1 MQKNI
6 RVVCFLISILYIK
19 GEVML
24 TGKQFVEKLVQDN
37 QALFKASQHNVK
49 AYFDSKPA
57 QEELVEHFIGRMVNE
72 RMNMVEIS
80 QTIANLPADADPVDL
95 QLLTQQAHDEA
106 VHFRLVKEVIEHI
119 QGAPVDV
126 EQAIA
131 AEAAKPT
138 AKGAALL
145 AKYGAETDPAA
156 LAAYQLVA
164 EGRAEAVWN
173 QMAECIEDEFV
184 SKAYAK
190 IAKDEGFHANI
201 GARSLA
207 KLMDSAEEQ
216 ARIETLVQAMRKDL
230 YDISCKNTVAAQAG
244 KELVADAYGW

>member
-1 MQKNI
+1 MDA
-6 RVVCFLISILYIK
+6 
-19 GEVML
+19 
-24 TGKQFVEKLVQDN
+24 KQFVQKIVDEN
-37 QALFKASQHNVK
+37 QALFRASQHNVK

-80 QTIANLPADADPVDL
+80 NAIANMPADADPVEL

-119 QGAPVDV
+119 QGSPVDV
-126 EQAIA
+126 EAAIA
-131 AEAAKPT
+131 AESAKPT
-138 AKGAALL
+138 AKGAGLL
-145 AKYGAETDPAA
+145 EKYGAQDDAAA

-173 QMAECIEDEFV
+173 QMADCIEDEFI

-190 IAKDEGFHANI
+190 IAKDEGFHSKI
-201 GARSLA
+201 GARKLEQLA
-207 KLMDSAEEQ
+207 ADAETQ
-216 ARIETLVQAMRKDL
+216 ARVEALVKQMRKDL
-230 YDISCKNTVAAQAG
+230 YDISCKNTTAAEDG
-244 KELVADAYGW
+244 KRLVADAYGW

>member
-1 MQKNI
+1 MNA
-6 RVVCFLISILYIK
+6 
-19 GEVML
+19 
-24 TGKQFVEKLVQDN
+24 KQFVAKIVADN
-37 QALFKASQHNVK
+37 QALFKASQINVK

-80 QTIANLPADADPVDL
+80 QAIATLPADADPVEL

-119 QGAPVDV
+119 QGSPVDV
-126 EQAIA
+126 AAAIA
-131 AEAAKPT
+131 AEQAKPT
-138 AKGAALL
+138 AKGAGLL
-145 AKYGAETDPAA
+145 AKYDAEQDPIA

-173 QMAECIEDEFV
+173 QMADCIEDTFI
-184 SKAYAK
+184 SGAYAK
-190 IAKDEGFHANI
+190 IAKDEGFHSKI
-201 GARSLA
+201 GAR
-207 KLMDSAEEQ
+207 KLEQLVTTPEAQ
-216 ARIETLVQAMRKDL
+216 ARATALVEAMRKDL
-230 YDISCKNTVAAQAG
+230 YEISCKNTVAAEAG

>member
-1 MQKNI
+1 MDA
-6 RVVCFLISILYIK
+6 
-19 GEVML
+19 
-24 TGKQFVEKLVQDN
+24 KQFVQKIVDEN
-37 QALFKASQHNVK
+37 QALFRASQHNVK

-57 QEELVEHFIGRMVNE
+57 KEELVEHFIGRMVNE

-80 QTIANLPADADPVDL
+80 QAIANMPADADPVEL

-119 QGAPVDV
+119 QGTPVDV
-126 EQAIA
+126 QAAID

-138 AKGAALL
+138 AKGAGLL
-145 AKYGAETDPAA
+145 AKYDAQDDAAA

-173 QMAECIEDEFV
+173 QMADCIEDEFI

-190 IAKDEGFHANI
+190 IAKDEGFHSKI
-201 GARSLA
+201 GAR
-207 KLMDSAEEQ
+207 KLEQLVTTESEQ
-216 ARIETLVQAMRKDL
+216 ARIEALITRMRKDL
-230 YDISCKNTVAAQAG
+230 YDISCQNTTAAEDG
-244 KELVADAYGW
+244 KRLVADAYGW

>member
-1 MQKNI
+1 MN
-6 RVVCFLISILYIK
+6 S
-19 GEVML
+19 
-24 TGKQFVEKLVQDN
+24 KQFVAKIVADN
-37 QALFKASQHNVK
+37 QALFQASQINVK

-80 QTIANLPADADPVDL
+80 NAIAQMPADADPVEL

-119 QGAPVDV
+119 QGSPVNV
-126 EQAIA
+126 EAAIA
-131 AEAAKPT
+131 REAANPT
-138 AKGAALL
+138 AKGAGLL
-145 AKYGAETDPAA
+145 AKYDAENDPIA

-173 QMAECIEDEFV
+173 QMADCIEDEFI
-184 SKAYAK
+184 SKSYAK
-190 IAKDEGFHANI
+190 IAKDEGFHSKI
-201 GARSLA
+201 GAR
-207 KLMDSAEEQ
+207 KLEQ
-216 ARIETLVQAMRKDL
+216 LLVTEADQVRAQTLVEALRRDL
-230 YDISCKNTVAAQAG
+230 YEISCKNTVAAEAG

>member
-1 MQKNI
+1 
-6 RVVCFLISILYIK
+6 
-19 GEVML
+19 ML
-24 TGKQFVEKLVQDN
+24 TGKQFVEKLVEDN
-37 QALFKASQHNVK
+37 QALFRASQHNVK
-49 AYFDSKPA
+49 AYFDSKPPQ
-57 QEELVEHFIGRMVNE
+57 QELIDHFVGRMVNE

-80 QTIANLPADADPVDL
+80 RQVANMPADADPVEL
-95 QLLTQQAHDEA
+95 QLLSQQAHDEA

-119 QGAPVDV
+119 QGSPVDV
-126 EQAIA
+126 QAAIDR
-131 AEAAKPT
+131 EASQNT
-138 AKGAALL
+138 AKGATLL

-173 QMAECIEDEFV
+173 QMAECIEDEFI

-207 KLMDSAEEQ
+207 KLVETPEEQ
-216 ARIETLVQAMRKDL
+216 ARVEQIVTRMRKDL
-230 YDISCKNTVAAQAG
+230 YDISCKNTVAAESG
-244 KELVADAYGW
+244 KQLVAEAYGW

>member
-1 MQKNI
+1 
-6 RVVCFLISILYIK
+6 
-19 GEVML
+19 ML

-57 QEELVEHFIGRMVNE
+57 QSELVDHFIGRMVNE

-80 QTIANLPADADPVDL
+80 QAIANMPADADPVEL

-119 QGAPVDV
+119 QGSPVDV
-126 EQAIA
+126 AAAIA
-131 AEAAKPT
+131 REAAKPT
-138 AKGAALL
+138 AKGAGLL
-145 AKYGAETDPAA
+145 AKYGAQDDAAA

-173 QMAECIEDEFV
+173 QMAECIEDEFI

-190 IAKDEGFHANI
+190 IAKDEGFHSKI
-201 GARSLA
+201 GARKLEQLA
-207 KLMDSAEEQ
+207 DAAETQ
-216 ARIETLVQAMRKDL
+216 ARVEALVKQMRKDL
-230 YDISCKNTVAAQAG
+230 YDISCRNTTAAEDG
-244 KELVADAYGW
+244 RKLVADAYGW

>member
-1 MQKNI
+1 
-6 RVVCFLISILYIK
+6 
-19 GEVML
+19 ML
-24 TGKQFVEKLVQDN
+24 TGKQFVEKLVKDN
-37 QALFKASQHNVK
+37 QALFRASQHNVK
-49 AYFDSKPA
+49 AYFDSKPPQ
-57 QEELVEHFIGRMVNE
+57 QELIDHFVGRMVNE

-80 QTIANLPADADPVDL
+80 RQVANMPADADPVEL
-95 QLLTQQAHDEA
+95 QLLSQQAHDEA

-119 QGAPVDV
+119 QGSPVDV
-126 EQAIA
+126 EAAIA
-131 AEAAKPT
+131 REASQNT
-138 AKGAALL
+138 AKGATLL

-173 QMAECIEDEFV
+173 QMAECIDDEFI

-207 KLMDSAEEQ
+207 KLVESVEEQ
-216 ARIETLVQAMRKDL
+216 ARVEALVVRMRKDL
-230 YDISCKNTVAAQAG
+230 YDISCKNTVAAESGRQ
-244 KELVADAYGW
+244 LVAEAYGW

>member
-1 MQKNI
+1 
-6 RVVCFLISILYIK
+6 
-19 GEVML
+19 ML

-80 QTIANLPADADPVDL
+80 QTIANLPADTDPVEL

-119 QGAPVDV
+119 SGQPLDV
-126 EQAIA
+126 QKAIA
-131 AEAAKPT
+131 DEAAANT
-138 AKGAALL
+138 AKGASLL
-145 AKYGAETDPAA
+145 AKYEAESDAAA

-164 EGRAEAVWN
+164 EGRAEAVWD
-173 QMAECIEDEFV
+173 QMAECIEDKFV
-184 SKAYAK
+184 SGAYAK
-190 IAKDEGFHANI
+190 IARDEGFHSKI
-201 GARSLA
+201 GAR
-207 KLMDSAEEQ
+207 KLEKLVGDVETQ
-216 ARIETLVQAMRKDL
+216 QRIEKLVANMRKDL
-230 YDISCKNTVAAQAG
+230 YEISCRNTVANTEG
-244 KELVADAYGW
+244 KKLVAEAYGW